1 MLGVVVC
8 GLLTADEI
16 LANHF
21 LDRDGVVVSAT
32 VSEVHSKRHAPDTAR
47 VTFRTRE
54 NREVTITLGSVGGGV
69 EVGDE
74 ITVVYDPSRPAGN
87 VVQAGRESDLFLWL
101 GLGMLSCAVY
111 GAINV
116 RRAITHPD
124 GWRGP
129 VGPPD
134 ERPQWITRTP

>member
-1 MLGVVVC
+1 MVL
-8 GLLTADEI
+8 GLLTTGEV

-32 VSEVHSKRHAPDTAR
+32 VSSVHMKQRAPNTAT
-47 VTFRTRE
+47 VTFSTRE
-54 NREVTITLGSVGGGV
+54 NREVTTTLGSVGGEV
-69 EVGDE
+69 EAGQE
-74 ITVVYDPSRPAGN
+74 ILVVYDPSRPAEN
-87 VVQAGRESDLFLWL
+87 VVQVGHENDLSLPFGIGTLA
-101 GLGMLSCAVY
+101 CVVY

-116 RRAITHPD
+116 RRAILHPD

-134 ERPQWITRTP
+134 ERPRWITRAP